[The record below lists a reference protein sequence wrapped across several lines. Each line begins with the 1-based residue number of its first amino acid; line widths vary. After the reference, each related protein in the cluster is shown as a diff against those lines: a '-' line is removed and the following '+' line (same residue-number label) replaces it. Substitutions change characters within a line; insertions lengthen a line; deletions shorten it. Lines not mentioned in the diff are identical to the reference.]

1 MLLRRS
7 SAAQMRSGRCQQC
20 VAERMQLPRSKAI
33 RPRSR
38 WASLAAALLTSR
50 PYDPAAE
57 WELPGLCRAI
67 PSSPYSLPTVAQTHT
82 AEPCAGHDDKQS
94 GVSPPTGQRIYRRS
108 HAHSSAA
115 SRAAAHDELS
125 AQHHDLLTRL
135 WQVRHTGGY
144 LRDESPDRAQSW
156 QDVDFGIAGV
166 CGDRLPERRAAA
178 AAIQR
183 QPRPETGVVG

>member
-1 MLLRRS
+1 MYHSSGYGQWKSAKPVCLRIACLRKM
-7 SAAQMRSGRCQQC
+7 SA
-20 VAERMQLPRSKAI
+20 
-33 RPRSR
+33 
-38 WASLAAALLTSR
+38 
-50 PYDPAAE
+50 
-57 WELPGLCRAI
+57 
-67 PSSPYSLPTVAQTHT
+67 
-82 AEPCAGHDDKQS
+82 
-94 GVSPPTGQRIYRRS
+94 
-108 HAHSSAA
+108 SAA

-144 LRDESPDRAQSW
+144 LRDESPDRARSW

-178 AAIQR
+178 AAIQQ

>member
-7 SAAQMRSGRCQQC
+7 SAAQMRPGRCQQC
-20 VAERMQLPRSKAI
+20 VGERMQLPRSKAI

-57 WELPGLCRAI
+57 WELSGLCHAI
-67 PSSPYSLPTVAQTHT
+67 PSSPYSSPTVAQTHT
-82 AEPCAGHDDKQS
+82 AEPCAAGHDDKQS

-115 SRAAAHDELS
+115 
-125 AQHHDLLTRL
+125 
-135 WQVRHTGGY
+135 
-144 LRDESPDRAQSW
+144 DRARIGVGNALPSGPSCRRTARVRSTSCRCRPAMSRQVPWRTWSGTGPDQTVARRPWRPTSRQSRPGTLAACNWPW
-156 QDVDFGIAGV
+156 Q
-166 CGDRLPERRAAA
+166 
-178 AAIQR
+178 
-183 QPRPETGVVG
+183 